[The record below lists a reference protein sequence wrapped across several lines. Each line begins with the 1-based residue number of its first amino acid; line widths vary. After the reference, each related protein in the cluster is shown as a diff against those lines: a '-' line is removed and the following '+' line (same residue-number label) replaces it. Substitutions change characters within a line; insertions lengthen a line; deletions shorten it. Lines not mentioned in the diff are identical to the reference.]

1 MGNWQENG
9 AEVLLCQGAIL
20 LNTGLNLWKKLMN
33 TIFYIYSQIKH
44 TTIMIWTNHPCISPW
59 RQPSNWAYSYL
70 STFSIL
76 VVCSLLDCV
85 HVQSDSTGRH
95 VNSFSLHLSTLG
107 LSLSQDNNKQIPIT
121 ILSLW
126 SQARMVTPGACKGSL
141 QPVHFL
147 WWYPP
152 IWRAASSK
160 NVKQ

>member
-9 AEVLLCQGAIL
+9 AEALLCQGAIL

-121 ILSLW
+121 IYPFG
-126 SQARMVTPGACKGSL
+126 ARQGWWLLV
-141 QPVHFL
+141 PVKVHYNQCIFCDGTRRSGVL
-147 WWYPP
+147 PP
-152 IWRAASSK
+152 LK
-160 NVKQ
+160 M